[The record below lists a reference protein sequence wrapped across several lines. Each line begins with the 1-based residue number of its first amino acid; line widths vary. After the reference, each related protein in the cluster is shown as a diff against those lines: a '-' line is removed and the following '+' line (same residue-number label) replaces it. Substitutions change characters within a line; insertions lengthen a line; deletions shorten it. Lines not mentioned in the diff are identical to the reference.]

1 METGCFLQHFITK
14 GVIAGIVE
22 HDFFYYIDVFFLYSF
37 DKRIYYRQTKCSEN
51 FIKY

>member
-22 HDFFYYIDVFFLYSF
+22 HDFFYYTDVFLFYIHLINEF
-37 DKRIYYRQTKCSEN
+37 VTDRRNVPKIL
-51 FIKY
+51 